1 MLHRAVADL
10 VPIRFKVY
18 SEACPLLAIPLV
30 LVPTQGGA
38 MQLKLNRSEFVEKGF
53 FGRGLQYLLEATLL
67 VTPDEEA
74 AIKRLGFW
82 KKEVRPLTREEER
95 EGNYDLEVM
104 GLKTFADLVKG
115 FKISGSLLFI
125 EEMEQDIAKA
135 CKVLKHH
142 MTGGDAGERVV
153 DI

>member
-1 MLHRAVADL
+1 
-10 VPIRFKVY
+10 
-18 SEACPLLAIPLV
+18 
-30 LVPTQGGA
+30 
-38 MQLKLNRSEFVEKGF
+38 
-53 FGRGLQYLLEATLL
+53 
-67 VTPDEEA
+67 
-74 AIKRLGFW
+74 LGFW

-142 MTGGDAGERVV
+142 VTGGDAGERVI